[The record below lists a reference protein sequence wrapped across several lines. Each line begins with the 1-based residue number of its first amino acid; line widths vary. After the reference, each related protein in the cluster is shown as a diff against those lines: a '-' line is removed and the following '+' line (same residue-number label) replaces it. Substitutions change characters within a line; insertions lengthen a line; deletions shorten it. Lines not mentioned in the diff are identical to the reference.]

1 MVVGGAIDWS
11 GHANETARIIEGT
24 TEFVKAVND
33 VAAWVEKYSSW
44 DETLL
49 IVTADHE
56 TGFVNSPSKMD
67 FRPLSKDTSGAIEM
81 EWLSKQHTNQ
91 LVPFFVRGAGSR
103 TVLNLANQQ
112 DLMRGGHLDNTE
124 FAQLV
129 IQRWWVKR

>member
-1 MVVGGAIDWS
+1 
-11 GHANETARIIEGT
+11 
-24 TEFVKAVND
+24 
-33 VAAWVEKYSSW
+33 
-44 DETLL
+44 
-49 IVTADHE
+49 
-56 TGFVNSPSKMD
+56 MD
-67 FRPLSKDTSGAIEM
+67 FRPLSKGTSGAIEM

-112 DLMRGGHLDNTE
+112 DLMRGRYLDNTE